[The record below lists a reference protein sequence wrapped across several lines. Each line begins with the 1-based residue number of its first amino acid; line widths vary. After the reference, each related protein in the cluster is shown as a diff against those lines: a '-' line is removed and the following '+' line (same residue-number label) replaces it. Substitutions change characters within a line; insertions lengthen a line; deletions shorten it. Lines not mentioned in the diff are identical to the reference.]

1 MSGILLTP
9 YSGAILGPI
18 ARVLGYLMNGIFIL
32 LDKIGLPNI
41 GLAIIIFTLVI
52 YGLLTPLTVKQQKF
66 SKLSAR
72 MNPELQAIQAKYK
85 DKRDTE
91 SSLAMQQETK
101 AVYAKY
107 GVSPSGSCVQLLI
120 QMPILFAL
128 YRVIYSIP
136 AYVTKVGDTFRVLAE
151 KIVSQD
157 NGQYIINAS
166 ADELK
171 SVASAV
177 SQYSKNLVD
186 VDNVTNGIIDVLNKA
201 STSDMAVLSEH
212 YGLSS
217 LTFNGHNI
225 LSTLDSAGNVVS
237 KGLID
242 TYNYF
247 LGLNI
252 ANSPQDMFM
261 SGWSDKK
268 FLICLAAL
276 IVPVLSAVTQWLNV
290 KLMPQADDN
299 KNKSGKPDPNDT
311 GAAMQQS
318 MKTMN
323 MMMPIMS
330 AFFCFTLPAGMGIYW
345 IAGAVIRTVQ
355 QIFINK
361 HIDKMDFDEIIKKN
375 EAKAKKKIEKSG
387 VTAQKMQQYAAM
399 STKNISTP
407 GLSDKADVSKM
418 SEKEKEE
425 ALTKAENLKKNAPA
439 GSLAA
444 KANLVREYNERNNK

>member
-9 YSGAILGPI
+9 YQGAILGPI

-32 LDKIGLPNI
+32 LDKIGIPNI
-41 GLAIIIFTLVI
+41 GLAIILFTLVI
-52 YGLLTPLTVKQQKF
+52 YGLLTPLTIKQQKF
-66 SKLSAR
+66 SKLSAK

-91 SSLAMQQETK
+91 SSMAMQQETK

-107 GVSPSGSCVQLLI
+107 GVSPSGSCVQLAI

-157 NGQYIINAS
+157 GGDFILNATS
-166 ADELK
+166 DNLK

-177 SQYSKNLVD
+177 NMYSKNLANAED
-186 VDNVTNGIIDVLNKA
+186 ITNGIVDVLNT
-201 STSDMAVLSEH
+201 TSSADMVTLSGH

-217 LTFNGHNI
+217 LTFNGQNI
-225 LSTLDSAGNVVS
+225 LSTLDSAGNIVS

-261 SGWSDKK
+261 SSWRDHSY
-268 FLICLAAL
+268 LLCVAAL
-276 IVPVLSAVTQWLNV
+276 IVPLLSGITQWINI
-290 KLMPQADDN
+290 KLMPQAGEDN
-299 KNKSGKPDPNDT
+299 KKADPNDT

-323 MMMPIMS
+323 MMMPLMS
-330 AFFCFTLPAGMGIYW
+330 IVFCFSLPSGMGLYW
-345 IAGAVIRTVQ
+345 IAGSVIRTVQ

-361 HIDKMDFDEIIKKN
+361 HIDKMDIDEVIKKN
-375 EAKAKKKIEKSG
+375 EAKAKKKMEKAG
-387 VTAQKMQQYAAM
+387 VTAAKMQQYAAM
-399 STKNISTP
+399 KTKNINSDASSSVA
-407 GLSDKADVSKM
+407 GLSDK
-418 SEKEKEE
+418 EKEE
-425 ALTKAENLKKNAPA
+425 KLNAAAKSNLNAKP

-444 KANLVREYNERNNK
+444 KANMVREYNERNNK